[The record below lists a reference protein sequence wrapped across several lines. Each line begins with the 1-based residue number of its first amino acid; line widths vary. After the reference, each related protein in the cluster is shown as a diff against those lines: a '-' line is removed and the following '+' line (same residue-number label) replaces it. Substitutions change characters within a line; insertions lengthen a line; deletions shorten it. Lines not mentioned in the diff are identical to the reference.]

1 MMISL
6 KYYLQRARRE
16 STEEAFNR
24 RVAEEQANEAR
35 DRDIFEMIMAERMK
49 RDTEKNLEKKSK
61 ESPDCR
67 QQ

>member
-6 KYYLQRARRE
+6 KYYLQRVRRE

-61 ESPDCR
+61 ESPECR